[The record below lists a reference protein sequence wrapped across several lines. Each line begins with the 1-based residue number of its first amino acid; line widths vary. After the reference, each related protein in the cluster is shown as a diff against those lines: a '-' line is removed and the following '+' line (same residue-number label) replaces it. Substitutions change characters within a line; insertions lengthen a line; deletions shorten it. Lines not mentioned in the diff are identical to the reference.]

1 MTSNTSRLLV
11 ASVASL
17 MASACDSL
25 DPVATGVCGNLVVEA
40 GEQCDG
46 AENCGREAAAACRFT
61 CEPGEVACPG
71 DFACSAEGVCVAS
84 AGPFIDP
91 SSASRFEL
99 PVDRLVAGDLDGDLR
114 ADLVGVGTSARVR
127 FGSSTDPLLASYE
140 KPIRPPTGAAAFGEL
155 DDVAGLD
162 VVIPT
167 ADGVF
172 ILVARGRELE
182 AIPFA
187 RTSALPNDGG
197 SNCDLPW
204 PLGWDACKRGDFNR
218 DGMLDRA
225 GFTLDRDNILV
236 ELGRATE
243 GYTAVTLDTN
253 DVITDLATGDFDAD
267 GYSDI
272 AVTTRSVDG
281 VFAATAHVVFG
292 APQAN
297 TFQLAPIATADA
309 YEGLATADTDLD
321 GVTDLALSRGGDV
334 AVYLGSASR
343 DLSAPFRLKPTDRS
357 GTDIPFAVVAGEFV
371 GGPGSGIDVM
381 AYARNE
387 AEPDAAYF
395 WWLRGTG
402 NAQLSFPIVDRVPT
416 NALGFLDEQW
426 RVADVLEEASDANG
440 PDEVVGLSP
449 SAAGCRGPALSAA
462 LPSAR
467 DTTVEL
473 LQRAC
478 LDVPG
483 EGWVPELVGLTAI
496 GEQPLAFARRGD
508 DWWLGDRAD
517 LGASLESGALS
528 GATFELPGT
537 CRDAQLWPEV
547 RGGQTTVSWLCDS
560 AGATDIV
567 ALRLAP
573 SGEYTVE
580 TLGPA
585 MSTASHLVGD
595 FNGDGLTDVVLRDGR
610 FVELRLQC
618 SVDMVGQTPGC

>member
-1 MTSNTSRLLV
+1 MTNTSRLVV
-11 ASVASL
+11 ASIASL
-17 MASACDSL
+17 TLSACDSL
-25 DPVATGVCGNLVVEA
+25 DPVATGICGNLVVEA

-61 CEPGEVACPG
+61 CEPGEVSCPG
-71 DFACSAEGVCVAS
+71 DFACSAEGICVAT
-84 AGPFIDP
+84 AGPFVDP

-99 PVDRLVAGDLDGDLR
+99 PVDRLVAGDFDGDFR

-127 FGSSTDPLLASYE
+127 FGASTEPLRTSYE

-187 RTSALPNDGG
+187 RASALPDDSG
-197 SNCDLPW
+197 SNCELPW
-204 PLGWDACKRGDFNR
+204 PATWSVCKSGDFNR
-218 DGMLDRA
+218 DGVQDRA
-225 GFTLDRDNILV
+225 GFILDRDNVLV
-236 ELGRATE
+236 ELGREPSGFTPLM
-243 GYTAVTLDTN
+243 LDTN
-253 DVITDLATGDFDAD
+253 DVITDLATGDLDAD

-272 AVTTRSVDG
+272 AITTRSVDG
-281 VFAATAHVVFG
+281 VIAATAHVVYG
-292 APQAN
+292 APQASA
-297 TFQLAPIATADA
+297 FAIAPIATADA
-309 YEGLATADTDLD
+309 YDGVATADSDLD
-321 GVTDLALSRGGDV
+321 GITDLAVSRSGDV

-343 DLSAPFRLKPTDRS
+343 DLSAPFRLKPSNRS
-357 GTDIPFAVVAGEFV
+357 GTDVPFAVVAGEFV

-381 AYARNE
+381 AYARNP
-387 AEPDAAYF
+387 AEPEAAYF

-402 NAQLSFPIVDRVPT
+402 NAQLSFPIVDRVPV

-426 RVADVLEEASDANG
+426 RVADILEEASDDNG

-449 SAAGCRGPALSAA
+449 TAAGCRGPALSAA

-467 DTTVEL
+467 NTTVEL

-483 EGWVPELVGLTAI
+483 DGWVPELVGLTAI

-508 DWWLGDRAD
+508 EWWLGDRAD
-517 LGASLESGALS
+517 LGASLASGELA
-528 GATFELPGT
+528 GTTFDLPGT

-547 RGGQTTVSWLCDS
+547 RGELTTVTWLCDRE
-560 AGATDIV
+560 GATDIV
-567 ALRLAP
+567 AVRLAA
-573 SGEYTVE
+573 SGEYTIE

-585 MSTASHLVGD
+585 PSTADHLVGD

>member
-1 MTSNTSRLLV
+1 MTSNTSRHLIW
-11 ASVASL
+11 SVASL
-17 MASACDSL
+17 VLSACDSL
-25 DPVATGVCGNLVVEA
+25 EPVPTGICGNLVVEA

-46 AENCGREAAAACRFT
+46 AENCGSAAAAACRFT
-61 CEPGEVACPG
+61 CEPGTVSCPG
-71 DFACSAEGVCVAS
+71 DFACGAEGICVAS
-84 AGPFIDP
+84 AGPFVDP
-91 SSASRFEL
+91 SNAARFEL
-99 PVDRLVAGDLDGDLR
+99 PVDRLVAGDLDGDFR
-114 ADLVGVGTSARVR
+114 SDLVGVGTSARVR
-127 FGSSTDPLLASYE
+127 FGASTDPLRVSYE
-140 KPIRPPTGAAAFGEL
+140 KPIRQPTGAAAFGEL

-187 RTSALPNDGG
+187 RASALPDDGD
-197 SNCDLPW
+197 SDCELPW
-204 PLGWDACKRGDFNR
+204 PATWSACKRGDFNR
-218 DGMLDRA
+218 DGILDRA
-225 GFTLDRDNILV
+225 GFAIDQDNIRI
-236 ELGRATE
+236 ELGREPA
-243 GYTAVTLDTN
+243 GYTPVSIDTS
-253 DVITDLATGDFDAD
+253 DVITDLATADLDAD

-272 AVTTRSVDG
+272 AIATRSADDV
-281 VFAATAHVVFG
+281 VAATAHVVYG
-292 APQAN
+292 APQASA
-297 TFQLAPIATADA
+297 FALASVATADA
-309 YEGLATADTDLD
+309 YDGLATADTDLD
-321 GVTDLALSRGGDV
+321 GVTDLALSRAGDV

-343 DLSAPFRLKPTDRS
+343 DLSAPFRLKPTDRF

-371 GGPGSGIDVM
+371 GGEGSGIDVM
-381 AYARNE
+381 AYARNA

-395 WWLRGTG
+395 WWLRGMG

-416 NALGFLDEQW
+416 SALGFLEEQW
-426 RVADVLEEASDANG
+426 RVADVLEEASNANG

-517 LGASLESGALS
+517 LGASLQSGELS
-528 GATFELPGT
+528 GTTLELPGT

-547 RGGQTTVSWLCDS
+547 RGGQITVSWLCDS

-567 ALRLAP
+567 AVRLTP
-573 SGEYTVE
+573 SGEHTIE

-585 MSTASHLVGD
+585 TSTVSHLVGD

-610 FVELRLQC
+610 FIELRLQC